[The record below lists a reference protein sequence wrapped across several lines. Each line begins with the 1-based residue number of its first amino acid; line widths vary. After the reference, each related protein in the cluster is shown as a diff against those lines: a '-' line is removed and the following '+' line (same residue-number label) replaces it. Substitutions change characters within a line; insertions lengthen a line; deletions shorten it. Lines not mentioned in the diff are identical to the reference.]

1 LLPACLP
8 LLIPNGYSIKKTFF
22 EFTSYATVL
31 PKKNQN
37 FLKNAVWAK
46 IIVEVFEQSFVKR
59 KRALKK
65 ENEKAL
71 DLSLKLKE
79 RLKDPKGG
87 GNAIKKRF

>member
-1 LLPACLP
+1 
-8 LLIPNGYSIKKTFF
+8 
-22 EFTSYATVL
+22 
-31 PKKNQN
+31 
-37 FLKNAVWAK
+37 LKNADWAK
-46 IIVEVFEQSFVKR
+46 IIVEVIEQSFLKR

-79 RLKDPKGG
+79 RLKDPKGV

>member
-1 LLPACLP
+1 
-8 LLIPNGYSIKKTFF
+8 
-22 EFTSYATVL
+22 
-31 PKKNQN
+31 
-37 FLKNAVWAK
+37 LKNAVWAK
-46 IIVEVFEQSFVKR
+46 IIVEVFEQSFLMR